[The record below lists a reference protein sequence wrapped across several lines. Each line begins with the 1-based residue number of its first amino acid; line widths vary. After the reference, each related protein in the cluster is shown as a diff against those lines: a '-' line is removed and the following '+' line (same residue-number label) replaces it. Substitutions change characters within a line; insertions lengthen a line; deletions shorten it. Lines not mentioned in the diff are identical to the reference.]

1 MLKPSLGRSPSVKSL
16 YSPKDRQDQRGF
28 RIHLEDSAEDSA
40 GLLGDA
46 GGKVHRQE
54 GHAYSM
60 NPESWRVTQDHPL
73 FRSFEVIFTIEW
85 GAAVGTCHDCLCLF
99 PACKAIK
106 IIKVLPW
113 HDFDVRAAYLEIL
126 AAVFSFQLAYFAE
139 PWRCLSVWLCSSTLA
154 IIQLPCCQQLS
165 KLKARACMITSF

>member
-1 MLKPSLGRSPSVKSL
+1 MLKPSIGRSPSVKSL

-28 RIHLEDSAEDSA
+28 RIRLEDSA

-46 GGKVHRQE
+46 GGKVHRHTGTLFYCRKKVMHIRWILSPGVSLRIIHFLDLLRLYLPSSEEQQLALVTTVCVCFL
-54 GHAYSM
+54 HAQ
-60 NPESWRVTQDHPL
+60 RL
-73 FRSFEVIFTIEW
+73 K
-85 GAAVGTCHDCLCLF
+85 L
-99 PACKAIK
+99 
-106 IIKVLPW
+106 W

-154 IIQLPCCQQLS
+154 NIQLPCCQQLS
-165 KLKARACMITSF
+165 KLKAHACMITSF